1 MTDDHL
7 DPPGDTEPPS
17 ADDEPSSQLDAALD
31 AFKGSGSDADSSGVS
46 ESRRPGM
53 TWSPVTETERDR
65 QDEPVERS
73 SFTFDLGGAL
83 ARLTGGESETDETTE
98 SAEPVEPVEPVERS
112 SFTFDLGDAMV
123 RLAAE
128 ESGTDETV
136 EHADRPA
143 EAVAAPP
150 AAPDVADTVDESEAT
165 PPFGLPAAADTPIVD
180 TPTVDGPAAVES
192 PRFDPGMLAPTLPAS
207 IPSAPPPLVTSVGS
221 GPSTVELNAVRAAQQ
236 RAAKNQRQGKLLGR
250 SFLAFV
256 LLGAAIAGT
265 LVFGRSYL
273 FPDEWG
279 RELTPIVDEIQLA
292 RGVEFDHTVG
302 LVERPADEYSVEV
315 TDHLLGEGWADRVPE
330 WRALGLAGG
339 EGAVADVRL
348 RVAALLPAFYDATAD
363 QVVASGGVGS
373 AARAPAVRLALETAL
388 GVQLDGRVPTDVPLG
403 LTGFEDPAALARWAF
418 DGAAAGLVG
427 TRSDPLTDL
436 TGLPL
441 PVVHRFRFA
450 DEAGA
455 LLIAGRPEARVGD
468 PLTIT
473 WESPATTLAPSAVLL
488 VDDRVV
494 AESVALGPDAWALVW
509 GTRMSSV
516 TTGRMADA
524 LVADSYTVFERG
536 GSTCFAAAY
545 GTRSPT
551 AASELAASLGTW
563 VGLAPQGAGAEVA
576 QSESGTVQLTACDP
590 GPDAAVAP
598 GLAAVDLV
606 IDRQIARIG

>member
-1 MTDDHL
+1 MTDDDL
-7 DPPGDTEPPS
+7 DPSGDTEPPS
-17 ADDEPSSQLDAALD
+17 ADGEPSSQLDAALD

-65 QDEPVERS
+65 RDVPVERS
-73 SFTFDLGGAL
+73 SFAFDLGGAL

-98 SAEPVEPVEPVERS
+98 SAEPVEPVERS
-112 SFTFDLGDAMV
+112 SFTFDLGDAMA

-136 EHADRPA
+136 EHADQPV

-150 AAPDVADTVDESEAT
+150 AAPDVADTFDEIEAT
-165 PPFGLPAAADTPIVD
+165 PPFGLPAAADTP
-180 TPTVDGPAAVES
+180 TVDGPPADTAAVEP
-192 PRFDPGMLAPTLPAS
+192 PRFDPGMLTPTLPAS
-207 IPSAPPPLVTSVGS
+207 IPSAPPPLVTSVAS

-236 RAAKNQRQGKLLGR
+236 RAGKNQRQGKLLGR

-292 RGVEFDHTVG
+292 RRVEFDHTVG
-302 LVERPADEYSVEV
+302 LVERPADEYAVEV

-339 EGAVADVRL
+339 GGAVADVRL
-348 RVAALLPAFYDATAD
+348 RVATLLPAFYDATAD

-388 GVQLDGRVPTDVPLG
+388 GVQLDGRVPTDLPLG

-468 PLTIT
+468 PLTVT
-473 WESPATTLAPSAVLL
+473 WASPATTLAPSAGLL

-494 AESVALGPDAWALVW
+494 AEPVALGPDAWTLVW

-536 GSTCFAAAY
+536 GSTCFAAVY

-551 AASELAASLGTW
+551 AASELAASLDTW
-563 VGLAPQGAGAEVA
+563 VGLAPQGAEAEVA
-576 QSESGTVQLTACDP
+576 QSDSGTVQLTACDP

-606 IDRQIARIG
+606 IDRQIDRVG